1 MTEDA
6 FASNSVLVISS
17 NPTSYM

>member
-1 MTEDA
+1 MTEDV